1 MGAKMRGTAPA
12 AAGMAAEFGNR
23 ASRAVVPSDLA
34 GAVFGEIPAAP
45 LLLSVEESAAQL
57 RIGRSRMFSLI
68 RSGDVLSVMVGGSR
82 RIPYDA
88 LKAYVKR
95 LVDEQTAPDSA

>member
-1 MGAKMRGTAPA
+1 
-12 AAGMAAEFGNR
+12 
-23 ASRAVVPSDLA
+23 
-34 GAVFGEIPAAP
+34 
-45 LLLSVEESAAQL
+45 
-57 RIGRSRMFSLI
+57 MFSLI